1 MNCIVLKPSK
11 KTKKGI
17 GNIRIQITRKIFD
30 VILFK
35 IVVKLITTNIKML
48 FLKNMVL
55 DTLIIGGGV
64 SGMQCAL
71 VLGSAKEQEFAKNKK
86 IAIIMHQKASHLQI
100 GLYNNVL
107 GLAPKT
113 LGKDV
118 LIEGKK
124 QLSELYPEVA
134 QIAKEKVLEVL
145 KITDDTTNEFYQVKT
160 NKNTYTSKIV
170 VIALNYAKPFTI
182 KGLEKFEEPHR
193 RANPAG
199 DRIQLKNN
207 DHLIE
212 EGLYCCGTIA
222 GWRSQFAIAAGSG
235 ASVGTDILTIWNNNS
250 PTNIHD
256 KA

>member
-1 MNCIVLKPSK
+1 
-11 KTKKGI
+11 
-17 GNIRIQITRKIFD
+17 
-30 VILFK
+30 
-35 IVVKLITTNIKML
+35 
-48 FLKNMVL
+48 MVL

-71 VLGSAKEQEFAKNKK
+71 VLGSAKDQEFAKDKRV
-86 IAIIMHQKASHLQI
+86 AIIMHQKASHLQI

-124 QLSELYPEVA
+124 QLAELYPQVE
-134 QIAKEKVLEVL
+134 QIAKEKVLEIS
-145 KITDDTTNEFYQVKT
+145 KNNGIYQVKT

-170 VIALNYAKPFTI
+170 VIALNYARPFTI
-182 KGLEKFEEPHR
+182 KGLEKFEEPHS

-199 DRIQLKNN
+199 NRIQLKNN

>member
-1 MNCIVLKPSK
+1 
-11 KTKKGI
+11 
-17 GNIRIQITRKIFD
+17 
-30 VILFK
+30 
-35 IVVKLITTNIKML
+35 
-48 FLKNMVL
+48 MVL

-71 VLGSAKEQEFAKNKK
+71 VLGSAKEREFAKDKK
-86 IAIIMHQKASHLQI
+86 VAIIMHQKASHLQI

-124 QLSELYPEVA
+124 QLTELYPQVE
-134 QIAKEKVLEVL
+134 QIEKEKVLEVV
-145 KITDDTTNEFYQVKT
+145 KVAEGYQVTT
-160 NKNTYTSKIV
+160 NKNSYTAKIV
-170 VIALNYAKPFTI
+170 VVALNYAKPFTI

-193 RANPAG
+193 RANPDA

-207 DHLIE
+207 NHLIE

-235 ASVGTDILTIWNNNS
+235 ASVATDILTIWNNNT

-256 KA
+256 KV

>member
-1 MNCIVLKPSK
+1 
-11 KTKKGI
+11 
-17 GNIRIQITRKIFD
+17 
-30 VILFK
+30 
-35 IVVKLITTNIKML
+35 
-48 FLKNMVL
+48 MVL

-71 VLGSAKEQEFAKNKK
+71 VLGSAKDQEFAKDKRV
-86 IAIIMHQKASHLQI
+86 AIIMHQKASHLQI

-124 QLSELYPEVA
+124 QLAELYPQVA
-134 QIAKEKVLEVL
+134 QIAKEKVLEIS
-145 KITDDTTNEFYQVKT
+145 KNNGIYQVKT